1 MNKLIICA
9 AVVIVI
15 VCAVVVFLSLQYTPP
30 SAAGYKISGYVKS
43 GGTALSGA
51 TVTLGGST
59 TTTDANGYYE
69 FTGLTGN
76 NSYALSISKTGY
88 ESYSG
93 TVQLGTEDKVV
104 SEITLKSTEVAM
116 PLTEIKSA
124 LATMESVSADNVEIY
139 FCVLADESDNYAAG
153 AVINERDSVVFIYT
167 QSTGGIVEE
176 NNYAPTTPDG
186 IAGMDIVVTKQP
198 ISRWTGYKIVPSD
211 FVQKGA
217 AYSFNFYDGY
227 DSILKMWG
235 FGIANINAAGNIPDE
250 NMSHTWIA

>member
-30 SAAGYKISGYVKS
+30 SAAGYKISGYVKT

-51 TVTLGGST
+51 TVTLDAST

-93 TVQLGTEDKVV
+93 TVQLETEDKVI
-104 SEITLKSTEVAM
+104 SDITLKSTEVAM

-124 LATMESVSADNVEIY
+124 LATRESVSTDNVEIY
-139 FCVLADESDNYAAG
+139 FCDPADDSDNYAAG
-153 AVINERDSVVFIYT
+153 AVINRQYSVVFFYT

-176 NNYAPTTPDG
+176 NMYTPTADE
-186 IAGMDIVVTKQP
+186 IAGMNIVVTKQP
-198 ISRWTGYKIVPSD
+198 TSRWIVDSKIVP
-211 FVQKGA
+211 FNIVNKGA
-217 AYSFNFYDGY
+217 AY
-227 DSILKMWG
+227 
-235 FGIANINAAGNIPDE
+235 
-250 NMSHTWIA
+250 